1 MANVSSPSRRESTS
15 AGLQPLKL
23 HRPRPSLGWVAL
35 LLLAL
40 CGAQILGVAHRALHG
55 PQGGAASV
63 LTASLLAEVAGH
75 PVGHPDP
82 GQETGSHGGAH
93 ADEPGP
99 FGHSSQQSDEC
110 RLFDQLVH
118 GDALEAAAPALSA
131 AHVPTLGAVL
141 PVARR
146 WGVEP
151 CRYRAR
157 GPPTIG

>member
-1 MANVSSPSRRESTS
+1 MAIFSSPSRRENAS

-23 HRPRPSLGWVAL
+23 HRPRPGLGWVAL

-63 LTASLLAEVAGH
+63 LTVSLLAEVASH
-75 PVGHPDP
+75 PIGHPDP
-82 GQETGSHGGAH
+82 GQETGSHGEAH
-93 ADEPGP
+93 LDEPGL
-99 FGHSSQQSDEC
+99 FGHSSQQLDEC

-118 GDALEAAAPALSA
+118 GDVLEAAAPALSA
-131 AHVPTLGAVL
+131 ARVPALGAVL
-141 PVARR
+141 PVARLR
-146 WGVEP
+146 GVEP
-151 CRYRAR
+151 CGYRAR